1 MRGPL
6 LLILV
11 AGTGLVVA
19 ISLATSRRLT
29 APLARLWHRRGSFV
43 RWYVG
48 SAPVTFV
55 YLGIL
60 AVTSWVLLGM
70 PDFAEER
77 YLEAQSTDLA
87 HLTRDPLRV
96 LFRSAFFV
104 TGWELAV
111 WAVLFTLLMAPV
123 ERWIGSAR
131 TIAVF
136 AVGHVGA
143 TLLTAVD
150 IWLHIHLLRAPAS
163 LWTVTDTGASYGFAA
178 LTALLVYRLRG
189 TSRLVLALVLAA
201 LVVYGAIEGTGY
213 TARGHALA
221 ILIGLALH
229 RVTRTEQVR
238 DRVGPGASLRSLWL
252 RRTADGENVG
262 RSSRETVAVAP
273 VPAAGAADPSAPA
286 PPG

>member
-1 MRGPL
+1 MSGR
-6 LLILV
+6 
-11 AGTGLVVA
+11 
-19 ISLATSRRLT
+19 
-29 APLARLWHRRGSFV
+29 
-43 RWYVG
+43 
-48 SAPVTFV
+48 
-55 YLGIL
+55 
-60 AVTSWVLLGM
+60 
-70 PDFAEER
+70 
-77 YLEAQSTDLA
+77 
-87 HLTRDPLRV
+87 LRV

-178 LTALLVYRLRG
+178 LAALLVYRLRG
-189 TSRLVLALVLAA
+189 TSRLVLDLVLAA

-221 ILIGLALH
+221 ILIGLALPLGTCL
-229 RVTRTEQVR
+229 V
-238 DRVGPGASLRSLWL
+238 RSLL
-252 RRTADGENVG
+252 R
-262 RSSRETVAVAP
+262 
-273 VPAAGAADPSAPA
+273 
-286 PPG
+286 